1 MEVEKPFKNLWRD
14 WSTVIVSIRL
24 YSASCSAHQSDTLPE
39 WDTQR
44 EESSATLEWVFLSS
58 FSYCSRQ
65 HHSFTSDDKIKSV
78 YRLSVC
84 FCCCQSF
91 KILSVCLLAACLSV
105 CLSVC
110 QLVCLAVSLS
120 VGLCCQSVCVRQSV
134 CVQSV
139 CAVFVLSLFVS

>member
-1 MEVEKPFKNLWRD
+1 MNGYQPLEK
-14 WSTVIVSIRL
+14 VSIVL
-24 YSASCSAHQSDTLPE
+24 YLYVYIAPLAVPTNRTRFQNEIPREKRAVQPWNGSSYLRSVTVRGSTTLSLLMI
-39 WDTQR
+39 R
-44 EESSATLEWVFLSS
+44 SS
-58 FSYCSRQ
+58 Q
-65 HHSFTSDDKIKSV
+65 FTFC
-78 YRLSVC
+78 LSVC